1 MAIAKLTDLQ
11 TVARDCYYGNVEKYS
26 KNAAEDVLRASILEI
41 VGGEWNYT
49 NFQKNKWDVYAL
61 VQEIVDVNV
70 NRLSREAFEDFTEV
84 VNTALGDA
92 PTFKVKN
99 KNLFKVAV
107 IADGINSTRRQ
118 KKLDSKVQT
127 SAFKLVI
134 SIYDE
139 FDNFV
144 TGRIDWKGLVDNVS
158 ESLNHEIATQIAIV
172 FEGAYDTINANLKK
186 STNAAGVDTELKK
199 IINKVE
205 SATGKKVVVYG
216 TAEAL
221 GNIQGT
227 GSNTDKDDVRN
238 FGQLQ
243 MFNGTKLVKLQNA
256 YDEVNNK
263 WALKNDMLFCI
274 PEGEKIIKLGLEGGV
289 NILDDTT
296 GTSRDDQQVGMTMM
310 QKTHIGI
317 LVAAKFGA
325 VQIAG

>member
-1 MAIAKLTDLQ
+1 MALAKLTDLQ

-26 KNAAEDVLRASILEI
+26 KGAAEDVLRASILEI

-70 NRLSREAFEDFTEV
+70 NRLSREAFADFTEV
-84 VNTALGDA
+84 VNTELGDA
-92 PTFKVKN
+92 PIFKVKN
-99 KNLFKVAV
+99 KALFKVAV

-118 KKLDSKVQT
+118 KKLDSKLQT

-158 ESLNHEIATQIAIV
+158 ESLNQEIATQIAMT
-172 FEGAYDTINANLKK
+172 FEGSYDTINANLKK
-186 STNAAGVDTELKK
+186 STNAAGVDAELKK

-205 SATGKKVVVYG
+205 AATGKKVVVYG

-221 GNIQGT
+221 GYIQGT

-289 NILDDTT
+289 TILDDTT

-310 QKTHIGI
+310 QKTHLGI